1 MYAYAGNLRTADIT
15 DEAHND
21 TIVKRELAP
30 YIAAIQ
36 QINTESQIVM
46 KNKMFSGQVALVTG
60 ASNGIGRATALAFAA
75 QGLKVVVSD
84 VDTAGGQAT
93 VDQIHAADGQAC
105 FIRCDVSRDE
115 EVRALVAQTVATH
128 GRLDYAFN
136 NAGIDIEQGRL
147 ADSTEAEF
155 DALMNVNVKGVWL
168 CLKHQIPVMLT
179 QGGGAI
185 VNTASVAGLIAAPKM
200 GIYCAT
206 KHAVIGLTKTAAIE
220 YGKKN
225 IRVNAVCPAVI
236 DTEMFRRA
244 NAADPKKG
252 AYAQAM
258 HPIGRIGKAEEI
270 AAAVLYLCS
279 DAAGF
284 TTGVSLPVDGG
295 VTAL

>member
-1 MYAYAGNLRTADIT
+1 MSKT
-15 DEAHND
+15 
-21 TIVKRELAP
+21 
-30 YIAAIQ
+30 
-36 QINTESQIVM
+36 
-46 KNKMFSGQVALVTG
+46 FSGQVALVTG
-60 ASNGIGRATALAFAA
+60 AGNGIGRATALAFAA
-75 QGLKVVVSD
+75 QGIKVVVSD
-84 VDTAGGQAT
+84 VDANGGEGTVALIRDAGGTANF
-93 VDQIHAADGQAC
+93 V
-105 FIRCDVSRDE
+105 RCDVARDA
-115 EVRALVAQTVATH
+115 EVKALVDAAVSTY

-136 NAGIDIEQGRL
+136 NAGIDIEKGKM

-155 DALMNVNVKGVWL
+155 DAIMDVNVKGVWL
-168 CLKHQIPVMLT
+168 CMKYELAAMLQ

-200 GIYCAT
+200 GIYAAS
-206 KHAVIGLTKTAAIE
+206 KHAVLGLTKSAAVE

-244 NAADPKKG
+244 DAADPKKG
-252 AYAQAM
+252 AFARAM

-284 TTGVSLPVDGG
+284 TTGIALPVDGG
-295 VTAL
+295 VTAI